1 MCKFFTDGL
10 QLTKELQ
17 KNLSAEQKIHRDI
30 EFMPFEETRIFG
42 IRFLYQIM
50 WAKAKYEFKFMLHMD
65 DDYFLC
71 LEKLKSELYHRPK
84 KSLVWG
90 SYHCSFKDIIY
101 VDEAWIIFSS
111 DVIEQ
116 FLSQDPQTILCHPHS
131 DQQIAVWLSTLYGS
145 KKSLIEFHDGRLHH
159 YPPARKLDKFK
170 NLPQVCD
177 NFLGVH
183 GSSPEMIKKFGR
195 NSADRRRILKLP
207 KLTRITETCHFPNVF
222 NISKVAGMYQFD
234 LRPCITNPRWTPG
247 EGMWRGTQWDQQ
259 QKKISIKKRNCI
271 DLNAEWLRLVS
282 HNQNRPSKTDSFNNK
297 LEEETQMWC
306 IPLTSRSARLGR
318 GVNHVLCS

>member
-10 QLTKELQ
+10 QLTKEVQ

-159 YPPARKLDKFK
+159 YPPARKLDKFN

-271 DLNAEWLRLVS
+271 DLTAEWLRLVS

-297 LEEETQMWC
+297 LEEETQM
-306 IPLTSRSARLGR
+306 
-318 GVNHVLCS
+318 

>member
-1 MCKFFTDGL
+1 MLLFAFQVMCKFFTDGL

-101 VDEAWIIFSS
+101 VSVLLLLIVTTAPSRFDRREAIRATWWKNCDGAEVSSKRPCKKIISFQLEGEFST
-111 DVIEQ
+111 
-116 FLSQDPQTILCHPHS
+116 LSQ
-131 DQQIAVWLSTLYGS
+131 
-145 KKSLIEFHDGRLHH
+145 
-159 YPPARKLDKFK
+159 
-170 NLPQVCD
+170 
-177 NFLGVH
+177 
-183 GSSPEMIKKFGR
+183 R
-195 NSADRRRILKLP
+195 NTK
-207 KLTRITETCHFPNVF
+207 
-222 NISKVAGMYQFD
+222 AG
-234 LRPCITNPRWTPG
+234 
-247 EGMWRGTQWDQQ
+247 
-259 QKKISIKKRNCI
+259 
-271 DLNAEWLRLVS
+271 
-282 HNQNRPSKTDSFNNK
+282 
-297 LEEETQMWC
+297 
-306 IPLTSRSARLGR
+306 
-318 GVNHVLCS
+318 

>member
-1 MCKFFTDGL
+1 MLLFAFQVMCKFFTDGL

-17 KNLSAEQKIHRDI
+17 KNLFAEQKIHKDI

-50 WAKAKYEFKFMLHMD
+50 WARAKYEFKFMLHMD

-116 FLSQDPQTILCHPHS
+116 FLSQDHKPFYAIH
-131 DQQIAVWLSTLYGS
+131 IA
-145 KKSLIEFHDGRLHH
+145 I
-159 YPPARKLDKFK
+159 
-170 NLPQVCD
+170 
-177 NFLGVH
+177 
-183 GSSPEMIKKFGR
+183 
-195 NSADRRRILKLP
+195 
-207 KLTRITETCHFPNVF
+207 
-222 NISKVAGMYQFD
+222 
-234 LRPCITNPRWTPG
+234 
-247 EGMWRGTQWDQQ
+247 
-259 QKKISIKKRNCI
+259 
-271 DLNAEWLRLVS
+271 
-282 HNQNRPSKTDSFNNK
+282 NK
-297 LEEETQMWC
+297 LQFG
-306 IPLTSRSARLGR
+306 S
-318 GVNHVLCS
+318 VLCMAVRRA